1 MTIKDIARLAGVSP
15 ITVSRAVNGKPD
27 IAESTRKRVLAIIE
41 HSGWKPNMQAR
52 GLVRGRSYTLG
63 FLTNH
68 ISSSFTPQLLETIEA
83 VAMEHRWWMMVMMS
97 QDRED
102 YALRAFDELVSRRV
116 DGIILGPVPIPGAR
130 LEVAAKAGVRVVATY
145 LSQAAGVP
153 LFAVDYEVVGRMAGE
168 HLAGLG
174 HRRALYL
181 HFAPTVEQDL
191 FALARWRGFQAG
203 GGEGFSAEAMSLESV
218 GAEGLKAR
226 LAGGDLTAVF
236 CQNDRSLPTVY
247 RVAWELG
254 LSVPRDLSVIGSVDM
269 EIAEM
274 LSPKATTIEVAKQEV
289 ARAAALSIIETS
301 RHAPAQGRIFPP
313 SLVVRESTA
322 RART

>member
-27 IAESTRKRVLAIIE
+27 IAEGTRKRILAIIE
-41 HSGWKPNMQAR
+41 QSGWKPSMQAR

-97 QDRED
+97 QGRED

-116 DGIILGPVPIPGAR
+116 DGIILGPVPLPAERIH
-130 LEVAAKAGVRVVATY
+130 AAERAGVRVVATY
-145 LSQAAGVP
+145 LPQAAGVP
-153 LFAVDYEVVGRMAGE
+153 LFGVDYEFVGRMAGE
-168 HLAGLG
+168 HLADLG
-174 HRRALYL
+174 HRRCLYL
-181 HFAPTVEQDL
+181 HFAPSLEQDV
-191 FALARWRGFQAG
+191 FALQRWRGFLAG
-203 GGEGFSAEAMSLESV
+203 GGAGFSAEAMSMEVV

-226 LAGGDLTAVF
+226 LARGDLTAVF

-254 LSVPRDLSVIGSVDM
+254 LSIPRELSVLGSVDM

-274 LSPKATTIEVAKQEV
+274 LSPKATTIEVAKHDV
-289 ARAAALSIIETS
+289 ARAAAMAIIETPPNT
-301 RHAPAQGRIFPP
+301 PAQGRTFAP
-313 SLVVRESTA
+313 SLVVRDSTA
-322 RART
+322 VARK